1 MEKLR
6 KSILAPMPVKA
17 SANAALAVN
26 IREQKSAER
35 EVAKI
40 KEEEKQEAELVASLN
55 DGSYFESSP
64 SDESPA
70 GDATEEKVESEEGS
84 EEAALDASL
93 VLASDDSEE
102 KPEVDWRDFAGGIVF
117 NPANR
122 GVFLPSQDLSS
133 SPVVEQPEQP
143 KTVKQKLI
151 AAMDWLTEDQAR
163 LTVVL
168 TVFCMSVYLIVKLV
182 KK

>member
-6 KSILAPMPVKA
+6 KSILAPMAVKA
-17 SANAALAVN
+17 SANAALGVN

-35 EVAKI
+35 GVAKI

-55 DGSYFESSP
+55 DGSYFDSP
-64 SDESPA
+64 SSDESPA
-70 GDATEEKVESEEGS
+70 GEAPEETAESVGESEEVAPGINL
-84 EEAALDASL
+84 A
-93 VLASDDSEE
+93 LASDDSGENWDKVLLDIGANTPTTFALIPPQSEPASEE
-102 KPEVDWRDFAGGIVF
+102 P
-117 NPANR
+117 
-122 GVFLPSQDLSS
+122 
-133 SPVVEQPEQP
+133 PEQP
-143 KTVKQKLI
+143 KSIKQRFF
-151 AAMDWLTEDQAR
+151 AVMDWLTEDQAR

>member
-1 MEKLR
+1 MENLR

-55 DGSYFESSP
+55 DGSYFESS
-64 SDESPA
+64 STDESSA
-70 GDATEEKVESEEGS
+70 GGAPEETAESVGESEEVAPGVNL
-84 EEAALDASL
+84 A
-93 VLASDDSEE
+93 LASDDWGEYLHNTLLDIAANTPTTTVDLTPPQSEPASEE
-102 KPEVDWRDFAGGIVF
+102 
-117 NPANR
+117 
-122 GVFLPSQDLSS
+122 S
-133 SPVVEQPEQP
+133 PEQP
-143 KTVKQKLI
+143 KSIKQRFF
-151 AAMDWLTEDQAR
+151 AVMDWLTEDQAR